1 MATHIRKYGE
11 SSCRD
16 HRAANGETIQAI
28 SQVHGIAG
36 ADNDQGH
43 KSDKHDEC
51 HGPELGVVHAALVF
65 AAKRYHSLT
74 STFLA
79 GYPRVLIFP
88 LLSKESLRELVRY
101 EQFIRDPLK
110 V

>member
-1 MATHIRKYGE
+1 MVG
-11 SSCRD
+11 
-16 HRAANGETIQAI
+16 
-28 SQVHGIAG
+28 
-36 ADNDQGH
+36 
-43 KSDKHDEC
+43 
-51 HGPELGVVHAALVF
+51 HAALVL

-88 LLSKESLRELVRY
+88 LLSKESLRELVRH